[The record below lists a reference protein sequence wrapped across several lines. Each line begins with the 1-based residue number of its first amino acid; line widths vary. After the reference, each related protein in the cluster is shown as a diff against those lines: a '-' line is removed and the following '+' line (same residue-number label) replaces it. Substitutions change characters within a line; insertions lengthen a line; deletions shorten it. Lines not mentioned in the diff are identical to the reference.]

1 LAPTVIN
8 KMNRNI
14 IRVLAVILIISYGK
28 VLHAQQN
35 FKEAYFKYDGNI
47 GLQKF
52 LQNKFSAEVK
62 KHQLDICLISA
73 TFAEFRIDTTGN
85 IKDLVFFENHDTP
98 QVFREVLMHIIS
110 ETNGL
115 WIPAQING
123 KATESRVYIL
133 PLIYEMESACMSPAP
148 DGTANSLL
156 GFLDFKDKNG
166 MSISQLDCILLR
178 PLHIFSQK

>member
-1 LAPTVIN
+1 
-8 KMNRNI
+8 MNRNL
-14 IRVLAVILIISYGK
+14 IRILAVILIISYGK

-35 FKEAYFKYDGNI
+35 FKEAYFKSGGKI
-47 GLQKF
+47 GFQKF

-98 QVFREVLMHIIS
+98 QVFREVLVQIIS
-110 ETNGL
+110 KTNGL

-123 KATESRVYIL
+123 KATESKVYIL
-133 PLIYEMESACMSPAP
+133 PLIYEMESACKTPAP
-148 DGTANSLL
+148 DGTATSLL